1 MLMELFDRLVDV
13 SPNLRL
19 LNHCVLEI
27 LFLLFAGSAI
37 WKLLHTGPFKFL
49 LAYLKQEFQP
59 LQMRRSRCSQ
69 LFYHAFGVLIFLAMA
84 VSVYVAS
91 SVVLLVA
98 AWHTGQKDI
107 FPLQLLALGFFS
119 IGLVVTV
126 LMRKNAVKEWRSF
139 RTLLRNEKGSL
150 FDAPADANVSSR

>member
-1 MLMELFDRLVDV
+1 MLIELFDRLLDV

-19 LNHCVLEI
+19 LNDCVAEI
-27 LFLLFAGSAI
+27 VFLLFACSVI

-49 LAYLKQEFQP
+49 LTYLKQEFQP
-59 LQMRRSRCSQ
+59 QQMRRSRRSQ

-84 VSVYVAS
+84 VSVYIAS

-119 IGLVVTV
+119 VGLVVAV
-126 LMRKNAVKEWRSF
+126 LMRKNAAQEWRSF
-139 RTLLRNEKGSL
+139 RALLQNGKGESL
-150 FDAPADANVSSR
+150 